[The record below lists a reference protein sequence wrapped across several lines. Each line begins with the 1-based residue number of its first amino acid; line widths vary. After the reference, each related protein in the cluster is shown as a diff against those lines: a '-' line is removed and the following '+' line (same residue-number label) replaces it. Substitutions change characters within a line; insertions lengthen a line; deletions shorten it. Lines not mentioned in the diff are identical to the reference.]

1 MIEHVFDTDDSAPLT
16 RITAAARAEARA
28 AAERLAAI
36 GDLFRLRLSQHGNR
50 EDWVADTCD
59 AVAAE
64 VAAAL
69 NTSVAMGHSNLRY
82 ARAMRERLPQLGA
95 EFRAGGIDC
104 RLFRTIVF
112 RRSDHRL

>member
-1 MIEHVFDTDDSAPLT
+1 MVGRDVRAQALRPTVSVDQHMIEHVFDTDDSAPLT

-59 AVAAE
+59 A
-64 VAAAL
+64 
-69 NTSVAMGHSNLRY
+69 SG
-82 ARAMRERLPQLGA
+82 
-95 EFRAGGIDC
+95 
-104 RLFRTIVF
+104 
-112 RRSDHRL
+112 